1 MGKILVF
8 SRDNVTRVEDLIS
21 GDGRE
26 VVGLSA
32 ADRVLVNLEGC
43 QLGVVDAS
51 SELETATAVCRS
63 LRKEE
68 AALPILLLSNRHQL
82 GELVFREFLFDD
94 FVVAP
99 FDPIEVN
106 VRISGLLLRAGSGD
120 PQSVIAYGPLVLN
133 VTNYHASCD
142 GESLG
147 LTYMEY
153 ELLKF
158 LASHPGT
165 VFSREIL
172 LSRVWGYEYYGG
184 ARTVDVHIRRLRS
197 KLGERH
203 EGLIQ
208 TVRSVGYRLALP
220 RADSLRE
227 G

>member
-1 MGKILVF
+1 MGKILAF
-8 SRDNVTRVEDLIS
+8 SRDNVTRVEDLVS
-21 GDGRE
+21 RDGRE
-26 VVGLSA
+26 IVSVSA
-32 ADRVLVNLEGC
+32 VDNLLANLEDC
-43 QLGVVDAS
+43 QAAVVDAS

-63 LRKEE
+63 LRKGE
-68 AALPILLLSNRHQL
+68 AALPILLLADRHQL
-82 GELVFREFLFDD
+82 DELIFREFLFDD

-99 FDPIEVN
+99 FDPTEVN
-106 VRISGLLLRAGSGD
+106 LRISGLLLRTGHGD
-120 PQSVIAYGPLVLN
+120 TQSVISCGPLVLN

-142 GESLG
+142 GVALG

-208 TVRSVGYRLALP
+208 TVRSVGYRLSLP
-220 RADSLRE
+220 RGEALRE